1 MKKIMF
7 SDKYGLTQAVLDGRK
22 TMTRRIIGSRLM
34 KDAFAFFDRGEGF
47 VDDYLIAHASY
58 KVGEEVAIAQSY
70 GSFLELYD
78 TKYSEKSNNMGWSDH
93 LCMHVINTKGYY
105 NKMYVRA
112 ELMPRRIRITSIKVE
127 RLQDVY
133 EEDCLR
139 EGIETWMGGYIVTG
153 IIERGYKSNIYF
165 DNPRDAFAFL
175 IDKISG
181 KGTWEKNPFVFA
193 YEFELIK

>member
-1 MKKIMF
+1 MF
-7 SDKYGLTQAVLDGRK
+7 SDKYGLTPAVLEGRK
-22 TMTRRIIGSRLM
+22 TMTRRIIGRRIM

-70 GSFLELYD
+70 GSFLEIYD
-78 TKYSEKSNNMGWSDH
+78 TKYSEKSNNMGWPDS
-93 LCMHVINTKGYY
+93 LCMHVFNIKGYY

-112 ELMPRRIRITSIKVE
+112 ELMPYRIRITDIKVE
-127 RLQDVY
+127 RLQDIS

-139 EGIETWMGGYIVTG
+139 EGIEKWMGSYIVTG
-153 IIERGYKSNIYF
+153 ITGRGLKFYRYF
-165 DNPRDAFAFL
+165 DFPRDAFAVL

-181 KGTWEKNPFVFA
+181 KGTWDKNPFVFV